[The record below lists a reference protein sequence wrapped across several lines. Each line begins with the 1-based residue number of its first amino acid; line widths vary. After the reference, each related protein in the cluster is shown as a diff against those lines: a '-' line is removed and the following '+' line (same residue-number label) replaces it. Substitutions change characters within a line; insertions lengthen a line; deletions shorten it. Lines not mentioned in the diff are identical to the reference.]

1 MIWRQFNRQDFEHP
15 HFDKATQQYYKPHEH
30 SYSYNENGFCNG
42 VWDGPLTSGY
52 DNIPT
57 Q

>member
-30 SYSYNENGFCNG
+30 SYGYNENGFYN
-42 VWDGPLTSGY
+42 GPLTPGY
-52 DNIPT
+52 DNIPIR
-57 Q
+57 